1 MTELPI
7 PGPYVPWVNEIP
19 PRPETGGPLRG
30 VRLAVKDLFDVA
42 GLPTGA
48 GNPTWLAT
56 HPPATRDAAA
66 VAVLTGA
73 GAHIV
78 GKTHTDEMAYSLF
91 GTNAHYG
98 APDNPAAPGHITGG
112 SSNGTAAAVAEGS
125 ADLGLGTDT
134 GGSVRIPAGWCG
146 LYGLRPSHSRV
157 SRAGVVP
164 LCGSFDVPGL
174 LTRDLAL
181 LRTATGVL
189 LTGGPDTTPIRG
201 LVAPADLWE
210 LAEPEVR
217 QALQPALERLAA
229 TLPCDEKPL
238 WGSAPA
244 PDYRF
249 AYAVRTGWEFWQRH
263 GEWVQQH
270 DPVFGPGV
278 GERVRAASGRTHPE
292 LIAADREITAVRTAM
307 AQLLDGAV
315 LVIPTA
321 PAPAPARGADTGPLR
336 APILGL
342 TGISSVVGLPS
353 LSVPGAA
360 VDGLPVGLC
369 LVGAPGTDES
379 LLDLAEVLR

>member
-1 MTELPI
+1 MTQLPT
-7 PGPYVPWVNEIP
+7 PDPYVPWVTDIP
-19 PRPETGGPLRG
+19 PRPVVDGPLRD

-56 HPPATRDAAA
+56 HPPAVRDAAA

-73 GAHIV
+73 GARIV

-91 GTNAHYG
+91 GTNEHYG

-146 LYGLRPSHSRV
+146 LYGLRPSHNRV
-157 SRAGVVP
+157 SRAGAVP

-181 LRTATGVL
+181 LRAAAGVL
-189 LTGGPDTTPIRG
+189 LTSGPVISRFRA
-201 LVAPADLWE
+201 VIAPADLWE
-210 LAEPEVR
+210 LAEPAVR
-217 QALQPALERLAA
+217 QALAPALDRLAA
-229 TLPCDEKPL
+229 VLPCDEKPL
-238 WGSAPA
+238 WGAAPA
-244 PDYRF
+244 PDYRLG
-249 AYAVRTGWEFWQRH
+249 YAVRTGWEFWQRH
-263 GEWVQQH
+263 GEWVRAENPH
-270 DPVFGPGV
+270 FGPGV
-278 GERVRAASGRTHPE
+278 SERVSAASRRTHEE
-292 LIAADREITAVRTAM
+292 LGAADQEINAVRSTM
-307 AQLLDGAV
+307 ARVLDGTV

-321 PAPAPARGADTGPLR
+321 PSPAPARGADTGPLR

-342 TGISSVVGLPS
+342 TGIASVAGLPA
-353 LSVPGAA
+353 LSVPGAE
-360 VDGLPVGLC
+360 VDGRPVGLC
-369 LVGAPGTDES
+369 LVGASGTDEF
-379 LLDLAEVLR
+379 LLELAEVLR

>member
-1 MTELPI
+1 MSDLAA
-7 PGPYVPWVNEIP
+7 PGPYVPWVTAVP
-19 PRPETGGPLRG
+19 PRPDSDGPLRG

-56 HPPATRDAAA
+56 HPVAARDAAA

-73 GAHIV
+73 GATIV

-91 GTNAHYG
+91 GTNEHYG
-98 APDNPAAPGHITGG
+98 APDNPVAPGHLTGG
-112 SSNGTAAAVAEGS
+112 SSNGTAAAVADGS

-146 LYGLRPSHSRV
+146 LYGLRPSHRRV

-174 LTRDLAL
+174 LTRELAL
-181 LRTATGVL
+181 LRTAAGVL
-189 LTGGPDTTPIRG
+189 LTSSPETTPIRG
-201 LVAPADLWE
+201 VHAPADLWE
-210 LAEPEVR
+210 LAEPAVR
-217 QALQPALERLAA
+217 DALRPALAKLAGV
-229 TLPCDEKPL
+229 LPCEEKPL
-238 WGSAPA
+238 WGAAPA

-263 GEWVQQH
+263 GDWVRAENPH
-270 DPVFGPGV
+270 FGPGV
-278 GERVRAASGRTHPE
+278 GERVHAASRRT
-292 LIAADREITAVRTAM
+292 LDDLGAADQEINAVKSTM
-307 AQLLDGAV
+307 ARVLDGAV
-315 LVIPTA
+315 LAIPTA
-321 PAPAPARGADTGPLR
+321 PSPAPARGADTRPLR

-342 TGISSVVGLPS
+342 TGISSVAGLPA
-353 LSVPGAA
+353 LTVPGAA
-360 VDGLPVGLC
+360 VHGLPVGLC

-379 LLDLAEVLR
+379 LLELAEVLR

>member
-1 MTELPI
+1 MTDLAA
-7 PGPYVPWVNEIP
+7 PGPYVPWVTAIP
-19 PRPETGGPLRG
+19 PRPETDGPLRG
-30 VRLAVKDLFDVA
+30 IRLAVKDLFDVA

-56 HPPATRDAAA
+56 HPVAKRDAAA

-73 GAHIV
+73 GAAIV

-91 GTNAHYG
+91 GTNEHYG

-146 LYGLRPSHSRV
+146 LYGLRPSHNRV

-189 LTGGPDTTPIRG
+189 LSSRPGTSPVRA
-201 LVAPADLWE
+201 VHAPADLWE
-210 LAEPEVR
+210 LAEPAVR
-217 QALQPALERLAA
+217 DALQPLLDRLAGV
-229 TLPCDEKPL
+229 LPVEEKPL
-238 WGSAPA
+238 WGAGPA
-244 PDYRF
+244 PDYRL

-263 GEWVQQH
+263 GEWVRAEH
-270 DPVFGPGV
+270 PHFGPGV
-278 GERVRAASGRTHPE
+278 TERVRAASGRTLDE
-292 LIAADREITAVRTAM
+292 LGTADREINQVKSTM
-307 AQLLDGAV
+307 ARVLDGAV
-315 LVIPTA
+315 LAIPTA
-321 PAPAPARGADTGPLR
+321 PSPAPARGADTGPLR

-342 TGISSVVGLPS
+342 TGIASVAGLPA
-353 LSVPGAA
+353 LTVPGAQ
-360 VDGLPVGLC
+360 VNGLPVGLC
-369 LVGAPGTDES
+369 LIGAAGADES
-379 LLDLAEVLR
+379 LLELAEVLR